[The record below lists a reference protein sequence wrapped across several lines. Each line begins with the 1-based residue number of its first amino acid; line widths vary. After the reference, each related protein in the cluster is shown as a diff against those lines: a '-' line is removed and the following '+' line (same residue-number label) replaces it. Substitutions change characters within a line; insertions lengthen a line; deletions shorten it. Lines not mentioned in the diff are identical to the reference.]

1 MEKKKINIFFSLLT
15 LIFIFHQILIFTLW
29 NGLGER
35 FPFSTGT
42 YIYFIWRIGRPSCTY
57 GKNKR
62 CMGRREEKV
71 RVRVRVSPNNQ
82 SVIIVSLP
90 VLAWAVTCC
99 WYRRENKTNYNVR
112 WMVQTLPEK
121 KKQWQIIL
129 YIGVWKQSPKKIQ
142 SLAFA
147 IGIVKNSWIQSL
159 TYWQSIYWIFLRNS
173 PDAAG
178 DLSMG
183 PKREVKGLS

>member
-29 NGLGER
+29 NCLGER

-42 YIYFIWRIGRPSCTY
+42 YIFYMKVGRPSCTY
-57 GKNKR
+57 GKKKR
-62 CMGRREEKV
+62 CMVEEKV

-99 WYRRENKTNYNVR
+99 WYWRENKTNYNER

-121 KKQWQIIL
+121 KQCQIIL
-129 YIGVWKQSPKKIQ
+129 CIGVWEQSPKKIQ

-147 IGIVKNSWIQSL
+147 IGVVKNSRIQSL

-183 PKREVKGLS
+183 PKREVKGFS